1 MASNNSEMIRIRRE
15 LYTAVANMAWRG
27 RLIEEIDDY
36 PDNLIAEL
44 TTRYRCCEHKEKAV
58 LKERLRVILGLTPY
72 EVNKHTTLGTMAKIA
87 LQKATRPNSCTIEM
101 LAVACDR
108 CPFEKYVITDA
119 CRNCI
124 AHHCCVVCPKD
135 AITIVHNRAYIDRN
149 RCVECGLCE
158 RNCPFRAIIQVTRPC
173 EQACAAKAITRDQK
187 NAAIIDCE
195 TCVNCAA
202 CIPSCP
208 FGSIADYTQ
217 IAQVVTMLK
226 ESPQAKHAL
235 IAPSFVGQF
244 GPKATPG
251 GLRAALLELGF
262 TAVHEVAKCADEVAA
277 LEAQEI
283 QERLAS
289 GADFVTSSCCPS
301 FVATIKSQYPD
312 LVDRISHTPSPMAH
326 QAAQLK
332 ALDPQAI
339 IVFIGPCI
347 AKKNEAAGL
356 RTVDA
361 VLTFEELGCIFVA
374 KDINIAA
381 ITEGGELDQANALG
395 RGFAKVG
402 GLSRAVMAKLDEN
415 SGITMRVANGIEEAQ
430 TALKDAKAGRL
441 GASFLEGMA
450 CEGGCIAGPG
460 TLIKR
465 VVAEKLLERY
475 CQR

>member
-1 MASNNSEMIRIRRE
+1 MASHNSEMIRIRRQ
-15 LYTAVANMAWRG
+15 LYTAVADMTWRG
-27 RLIEEIDDY
+27 RLVEEIDDY
-36 PDNLIAEL
+36 PDNLIAEQ
-44 TTRYRCCEHKEKAV
+44 TMRYRCCEHKERAI

-72 EVNKHTTLGTMAKIA
+72 EVTKHTTLGEMAK
-87 LQKATRPNSCTIEM
+87 LTLEKATRPSKCTLEM
-101 LAVACDR
+101 IAAACDR

-119 CRNCI
+119 CRNCV

-173 EQACAAKAITRDQK
+173 EQACAAKAITRDQN
-187 NAAIIDCE
+187 NAAVIDCE

-217 IAQVVTMLK
+217 VAQVITLLTQ
-226 ESPQAKHAL
+226 SPQNKHAL

-251 GLRAALLELGF
+251 ALRAALLELGF
-262 TAVHEVAKCADEVAA
+262 TAVHEVAKCADEVARHEA
-277 LEAQEI
+277 MEVKDRLEQ
-283 QERLAS
+283 

-301 FVATIKSQYPD
+301 FVAMVKSQYPD
-312 LVDRISHTPSPMAH
+312 LADRISHTPSPMAQ
-326 QAAQLK
+326 QAAQIK
-332 ALDPQAI
+332 ARDPQAVT
-339 IVFIGPCI
+339 VFIGPCI
-347 AKKNEAAGL
+347 AKKNEAASL
-356 RTVDA
+356 TTVDA

-374 KDINIAA
+374 KEINVAA
-381 ITEGGELDQANALG
+381 INTGGELDQANALG

-402 GLSRAVMAKLDEN
+402 GLSKAVLAKLDEN
-415 SGITMRVANGIEEAQ
+415 SGVTARVANGLEEAQ
-430 TALKDAKAGRL
+430 AALKDAKAGRL
-441 GASFLEGMA
+441 GATFLEGMA

-465 VVAEKLLERY
+465 NVAEKLLERY
-475 CQR
+475 CQT